1 MVSITLNISDF
12 NKKITINKIDPD
24 TTVEKLKK
32 MIIKEFKKIDVKEL
46 NEMDDYLRIILIHIG
61 VIMRN
66 EATLRQYKITS
77 ENEPTIILLKI
88 KRLEIIPEKITSV
101 EEFEKIMIEGG
112 EVHPMKLSEGA
123 THNYEDETEEEYSED
138 EKIEGGESADKKI
151 ETKHEDEKYKCHVDI
166 NFGTEEDKYAITI
179 NSEHTTQ
186 FGLTFAHNLE
196 KFLRNCCG
204 SCLFLNELTE
214 NDFKKIN
221 EIIVIGHGNFMLDKV
236 IMFYMNAGKNVE
248 TALDLL
254 YNST

>member
-1 MVSITLNISDF
+1 MGSITLNISDF

-32 MIIKEFKKIDVKEL
+32 MIINEFKKTDVKEL
-46 NEMDDYLRIILIHIG
+46 KGMDDYSRIILIHIG

-77 ENEPTIILLKI
+77 ETEPTVILLKI

-101 EEFEKIMIEGG
+101 KEFEEIMIASG
-112 EVHPMKLSEGA
+112 EVHPMKLSEGV
-123 THNYEDETEEEYSED
+123 HHEDEEEEEIH
-138 EKIEGGESADKKI
+138 EEGGSADKKI
-151 ETKHEDEKYKCHVDI
+151 ETKHEDGKYKCHVDI
-166 NFGTEEDKYAITI
+166 NFGTERDKYAITI